1 MYTISA
7 LAKEFGL
14 SRSTLLYYDKKGIL
28 MPSLRIS
35 HNNYRHYTDA
45 DREKLHQICTLRNVG
60 IPLLKIKDIIKYR
73 KSDVGA
79 MLKQRLFELDDEL
92 KSLRNQQRIIAELLG
107 NKKLLKQTRS
117 INKRAWMALLKS
129 AGLDSEGMNK
139 WHQAFEK
146 NAPKAHQDFLEFLG
160 IDVVEIKKIRQHSCK
175 MKEHK
180 NEKNK

>member
-1 MYTISA
+1 MYTISV

-28 MPSLRIS
+28 MPSSRVT
-35 HNNYRHYTDA
+35 HNNYRQYTEF

-60 IPLLKIKDIIKYR
+60 LPLLKIKDIISRR
-73 KSDVGA
+73 KSDVGT

-107 NKKLLKQTRS
+107 NRKLLKQTRS
-117 INKRAWMALLKS
+117 IDRRAWMALMKT
-129 AGLDSEGMNK
+129 AGLDNEGMNK
-139 WHQAFEK
+139 WHQAFEQ

-160 IDVVEIKKIRQHSCK
+160 IDATEIEKIRQHSSK
-175 MKEHK
+175 
-180 NEKNK
+180 